1 MSTVEFL
8 IFLGVG
14 ILCLML
20 GLLFVFWL
28 LDVFSFSTTGRET
41 NVVTAMK
48 KNTSMKKKQM
58 KRKFTYGGW

>member
-28 LDVFSFSTTGRET
+28 LDVFSFSTPNQKT
-41 NVVTAMK
+41 NVVTSVK
-48 KNTSMKKKQM
+48 KNTSMKKKQT